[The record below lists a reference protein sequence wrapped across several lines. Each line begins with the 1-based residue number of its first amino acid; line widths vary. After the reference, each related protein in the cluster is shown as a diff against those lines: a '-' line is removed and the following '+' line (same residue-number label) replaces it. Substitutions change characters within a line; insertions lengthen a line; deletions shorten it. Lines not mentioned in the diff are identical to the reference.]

1 MSRALWCLMGLTLLG
16 ASVASAQELDAGLVD
31 AGEPEVVAPDA
42 GEPLPLTDVLDAGS
56 PYDAPVLDAGLLA
69 LDDVP
74 DAGPSRETV
83 VVGTPE
89 WRTAGSAH
97 TINGARL
104 KRYELDDPHAVL
116 QAVPGVQVRGEDGF
130 GLRPNIGLRGANPDR
145 SKKVTLMEDGVLL
158 GPAPYSAPA
167 AYYFPLMTRMETVR
181 VVKGPGAI
189 MYGPQTVGGAIDF
202 VTRDFGPGVSA
213 GLDAALGQYW
223 YGKAHGYFSAANDT
237 SGFLIEGVHLR
248 SDGFKVLD
256 TVGGNTGFQRNEWM
270 VKGRH
275 RIDVGQY
282 HHHFNLKLGFSS
294 EQSNETYLGLSDA
307 DFRAAPLRR
316 YVASEFDQMNWHRTQ
331 LNLSHKLEAPGWS
344 LTTTAYR
351 HDFHRIW
358 RKANHFRGAAFADVL
373 AAPTSA
379 RNAVFMAVLRGEA
392 DSSSDAETLLIGP
405 NQRDFVA
412 QGVESVFRTEFT
424 TGPLQHA
431 FEARARYHFDSIA
444 RLHTED
450 AFVMRSGRPV
460 SAGEPTSVLVHN
472 YEATHAVAL
481 SVNDAI
487 TWGRVTLTPGVR
499 VELINSRSSNF
510 LAGTT
515 AWGTAN
521 VVLPGVGAYVAAT
534 ENLGVFAGA
543 YRGFSP
549 PAPGQ
554 PSSVLPEYALNA
566 EAGARWTR
574 KGERLEVIGFFNDYA
589 NLTDICTFSNGCLN
603 ESLDRQ
609 FSLGE
614 ANIYGLE
621 VYGEKRLKAGIVTIP
636 LAATYTF
643 TGTRLLSSFS
653 SDDPVFG
660 AVREGD
666 ELPYVPKHLFNAS
679 VGVDVW
685 RVSAHAQ
692 VTFID
697 RMRELAGQ
705 GAFIEGRT
713 TDAQLT
719 VDLHLGFKVT
729 EWAGLYFDARNLFDQ
744 HAIVGRLPFG
754 ARPNAPRTLIGGV
767 KLTY

>member
-42 GEPLPLTDVLDAGS
+42 GPLPLADVLDAGS
-56 PYDAPVLDAGLLA
+56 LYDAPVLDAGLLA

-472 YEATHAVAL
+472 YESTHAVAL

-499 VELINSRSSNF
+499 VELINSRSSDF

-515 AWGTAN
+515 SWGTAN

-574 KGERLEVIGFFNDYA
+574 KSERLEVIGFFNDYA

-621 VYGEKRLKAGIVTIP
+621 VYGEKRLKVGMVTIP

-705 GAFIEGRT
+705 GPFIEGHT
-713 TDAQLT
+713 TDAQLV